1 VTSRTPIH
9 SGLRILLSL
18 PIFFGAA
25 AAALTLVA
33 NADGLP
39 AEEAGRIEALI
50 SAVTRMRDAAF
61 IRNGRAYDSATAA
74 EFLRRKWQ
82 AQASQIASVENFIER
97 VGSASSTTG
106 QPYLIRFG
114 DGREIPCSVF
124 LRDELLRLQA
134 KKPYPNSPTPHF

>member
-1 VTSRTPIH
+1 VTSRTTIH
-9 SGLRILLSL
+9 FGLRILLGL

-61 IRNGRAYDSATAA
+61 IRNGQAYD
-74 EFLRRKWQ
+74 
-82 AQASQIASVENFIER
+82 
-97 VGSASSTTG
+97 
-106 QPYLIRFG
+106 
-114 DGREIPCSVF
+114 
-124 LRDELLRLQA
+124 
-134 KKPYPNSPTPHF
+134 